1 MLFRSAVPVDR
12 GRCPSGRVFTTA
24 SADALRALDP
34 SVILDGEGGWIARAC
49 AENAR
54 AAGHEVREPSE
65 VLVARIDRAVRGH
78 PEALIGIQET
88 QRELDRLGRE
98 APVLVRTVV
107 PERVSLTR
115 LTGIL
120 RALAAERVSVRPLR
134 ELLEALAIDPLPD
147 SDAALVELVR
157 ARLARQIT
165 HALLSGDT
173 LAMLAIDPMIEDALR
188 DGLRPDGETALDP
201 ALARDVTSAVRRAL
215 EDGSGQRAVLVTQP
229 DVRSALRRLLAPELP
244 DLPVLSY
251 RELDPRVQVRHL
263 GVVSP

>member
-1 MLFRSAVPVDR
+1 
-12 GRCPSGRVFTTA
+12 
-24 SADALRALDP
+24 
-34 SVILDGEGGWIARAC
+34 
-49 AENAR
+49 
-54 AAGHEVREPSE
+54 
-65 VLVARIDRAVRGH
+65 
-78 PEALIGIQET
+78 
-88 QRELDRLGRE
+88 
-98 APVLVRTVV
+98 
-107 PERVSLTR
+107 
-115 LTGIL
+115 
-120 RALAAERVSVRPLR
+120 
-134 ELLEALAIDPLPD
+134 
-147 SDAALVELVR
+147 LVR